1 MKYKFIATSNE
12 ILTEELKKH
21 ISKRF
26 YKNLK
31 FKKTVFYRNGSEYE
45 GWKKIEK
52 GDEISFDYEKDSIIE
67 WDLYESKLD
76 IRYEDLDYLV
86 LYKRDKL
93 LSIPKKSDPKSLY
106 QETLY
111 YLDKTNQAKEV
122 SILNRLDFDTQGL
135 CLIAKNRYAA
145 EKMTPIHEKIKRKYL
160 ALLEGH
166 LDNRSGVIDNYIK
179 KEEDSL
185 KRVVTTDT
193 INGKRAISKYRVI
206 EEYDKTS
213 LVEFELETGRTHQIR
228 CHASSLGHPIVGDKL
243 YGGSFLNKM
252 YLLSY
257 YIEFIDYKNNQKII
271 RKVSK
276 EEINNWLDNI
286 NKK

>member
-1 MKYKFIATSNE
+1 
-12 ILTEELKKH
+12 
-21 ISKRF
+21 
-26 YKNLK
+26 
-31 FKKTVFYRNGSEYE
+31 
-45 GWKKIEK
+45 
-52 GDEISFDYEKDSIIE
+52 
-67 WDLYESKLD
+67 
-76 IRYEDLDYLV
+76 
-86 LYKRDKL
+86 
-93 LSIPKKSDPKSLY
+93 
-106 QETLY
+106 
-111 YLDKTNQAKEV
+111 
-122 SILNRLDFDTQGL
+122 
-135 CLIAKNRYAA
+135 
-145 EKMTPIHEKIKRKYL
+145 MTPIHEKIKRKYL